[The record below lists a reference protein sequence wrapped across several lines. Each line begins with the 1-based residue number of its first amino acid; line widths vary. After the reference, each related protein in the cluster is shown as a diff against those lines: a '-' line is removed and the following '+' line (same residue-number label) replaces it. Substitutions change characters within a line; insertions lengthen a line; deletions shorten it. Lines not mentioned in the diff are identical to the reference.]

1 MPPGNT
7 NINLGNS
14 NPQVTQTLVPSA
26 QPLATNTGPA
36 PTPAPAPAAQVAATP
51 PAASNGVMDFVKKH
65 KNYFIGG
72 GILLLILISIYIY
85 QKSKN

>member
-1 MPPGNT
+1 MPNFNQ
-7 NINLGNS
+7 NISLGNS
-14 NPQVTQTLVPSA
+14 NPQNTQTVLPAA
-26 QPLATNTGPA
+26 QPIATNTAPST
-36 PTPAPAPAAQVAATP
+36 PTPPPAAQVAATP
-51 PAASNGVMDFVKKH
+51 PPASNGVMDFVKKH